1 MKIAFTKLKKL
12 CDIRGC
18 PAFSKA
24 EHFFRCR
31 EVSEARKDS
40 ALAARS
46 RPVDENKKL
55 MDRSIVSSADL
66 QELLRVCADMPDR
79 LAAARAAAVIKT
91 SQLTGVLA
99 GVHSGCTLSA
109 YAACMR
115 YVEESSAKLLL
126 LQVSAIRIA

>member
-1 MKIAFTKLKKL
+1 LKIAFTQLKKL

-115 YVEESSAKLLL
+115 YVEQSSAKLLL